1 MITALFWAITQRVV
15 VVFNWRFG
23 KIYRSHLKRSRIQKN
38 PLKIGSIDC
47 PETSVRKLSLSAV
60 LNFYVVQIPLCE
72 LQCTRIRLSATYP
85 STEVLLA
92 GSNVALSFLNTQQ
105 GIDWY
110 SKRFSLCNAMKE
122 YGDCRSTAPLV
133 LKLDIGWRWVGIV
146 TSRLLYPGERNPDSH
161 WRGSWV
167 GPRAMNCRT
176 LNFPAEPTDIGTEV
190 CLRWLCLSWKTT
202 ERHDRCGRSPMFG
215 ITCSSRVE
223 RTTCG

>member
-1 MITALFWAITQRVV
+1 MRTALFWAITQPVV
-15 VVFNWRFG
+15 VVSNWRFG
-23 KIYRSHLKRSRIQKN
+23 KIYRSPLKRSRIQKN

-60 LNFYVVQIPLCE
+60 LIFYAVQTPLYE
-72 LQCTRIRLSATYP
+72 LQCIMLSATYP

-105 GIDWY
+105 DIDWY

-122 YGDCRSTAPLV
+122 YGDCRGTAPFV
-133 LKLDIGWRWVGIV
+133 LNLDSGWRWVVIV
-146 TSRLLYPGERNPDSH
+146 TSRPLYPDEKSP
-161 WRGSWV
+161 GSGWTEGWV

-190 CLRWLCLSWKTT
+190 CLR
-202 ERHDRCGRSPMFG
+202 
-215 ITCSSRVE
+215 
-223 RTTCG
+223 